1 MSFKHRLLAAFAMLL
16 AMIGTAAAEPYRIV
30 GLGDSLMAGYGLGP
44 GESIPEQLE
53 TRLRAAGHDVVISN
67 AGVSGDTSSGG
78 AARLDWSVPEGT
90 QLVLLELGSND
101 MLRGITPD
109 ITEKNLD
116 GMLASLKARGVAV
129 LLVGMRA
136 APNLGADYVAAFEA
150 IFPRLAQKHG
160 VALYPFFMEGVAA
173 DPALLQGD
181 GMHPN
186 AAGAAIMADKILPSV
201 EQLVGAQAPTE

>member
-1 MSFKHRLLAAFAMLL
+1 MSFKHGLLAALALFFA
-16 AMIGTAAAEPYRIV
+16 GVGAAQAEPYRIV

-53 TRLRAAGHDVVISN
+53 TRLRAAGHDVLISN

-90 QLVLLELGSND
+90 NLVLLELGSND
-101 MLRGITPD
+101 MLRGVTPD

-116 GMLASLKARGVAV
+116 GMLAALKARGVAV

-150 IFPRLAQKHG
+150 IFPRLAEKHG
-160 VALYPFFMEGVAA
+160 VPLYPFFMDGVAA
-173 DPALLQGD
+173 DAALLQSD

-186 AAGAAIMADKILPSV
+186 AKGAAIMAERILPVV
-201 EQLVGAQAPTE
+201 EQIVGAATPTE

>member
-1 MSFKHRLLAAFAMLL
+1 MSFKHRLLAALAMLF
-16 AMIGTAAAEPYRIV
+16 ASFGAAAAEPYRIV

-53 TRLRAAGHDVVISN
+53 TRLRAAGHDVLISN
-67 AGVSGDTSSGG
+67 AGVSGDTSTGG
-78 AARLDWSVPEGT
+78 AARLDWSVAEGT
-90 QLVLLELGSND
+90 SLVLLELGSND

-116 GMLASLKARGVAV
+116 SMLAGLKARGVAV

-150 IFPRLAQKHG
+150 IFPRLAEKHG
-160 VALYPFFMEGVAA
+160 VPLYPFFMDGVAA
-173 DPALLQGD
+173 DATLLQSD

-186 AAGAAIMADKILPSV
+186 AKGAAIMAERILPAV
-201 EQLVGAQAPTE
+201 EKIVGAATPTE